1 MGSTVTGEAGS
12 SYKFNV
18 EAEGTA
24 VSVLVDGNEIGTSNG
39 SYEVAFDA
47 DKKITVKFAE
57 TEVKEEKYTI
67 TFQITG
73 NGKVTDTEG
82 TEISSLT
89 GKVNE
94 ELSFK
99 VEAENA
105 DSKVTVKMDDKEL
118 TAADGV
124 YTLQG
129 KSDATVN
136 VNIEDPE
143 KEEIA
148 YTLYVEHFLDTNKGS
163 YHKAD
168 APVELTEADFKD
180 GKIDVSKYEFKR
192 TGMALVSAETL
203 TKEDFD
209 KDGKGYA
216 EIHYKVADGWKIV
229 DNRPSY
235 RTIYL
240 GNLDEDNPD
249 IVPEGDYFTLK
260 VKFSFE
266 DGSSVAN
273 DFTAK
278 YLVDEDS
285 SKNTYTISVPKQ
297 EGYYPTISD
306 EDVTLSEDGTSL
318 SGSYSEKGSKE
329 ITVEYKVKQLQYMV
343 EHAFEAADG
352 SGYTVDN
359 SRTKTFSGDYGEL
372 TEAKA
377 VVVDG
382 FTPEEIADEVLTRDG
397 IVITIKYDR
406 NTYWL
411 TYDANGGTYVPR
423 ESGKYEQV
431 MGVKGNDATTRVG
444 YTFAGWYLDKELT
457 KAAGSTIELT
467 EDTVLYA
474 KWEAKKV
481 GYSIVY
487 LAEDINGADGNH
499 DRYIK
504 TVYVDD
510 SERGNTALAGEKI
523 VVPDSYLMDSSLGVE
538 HYHKA
543 SYDTNVIAKADGTSE
558 VRVYYDLNVYEFIF
572 NVATESVN
580 GKIVFGNDA
589 YTGKQYSFKAKYGQN
604 VSDKWPSAENV
615 SGLKYGSKCYFE
627 TWGDN
632 IATKRL
638 VIGDAEVPDTHV
650 HGESRTFNATW
661 TWSSTKVVGHYFFE
675 KVDGSGY
682 EEDPSYES
690 AVYASKL
697 GQKKIEGYII
707 KDEYKKSE
715 YIGGVRHYYFKY
727 DRESYKLYFYNDST
741 SPEKTKTIK
750 YGYPLTEHDY
760 TPKAPA
766 GKTDYTFGG
775 WYDNSACEGA
785 RIDLANMTMPKA
797 NLALY
802 AKWIAP
808 EYDVNFISEGNTL
821 HTDKV
826 EKGST
831 VNPYTDPVRDGYS
844 FIGWYDSASPDANLF
859 DFAKPI
865 AKTTNIYAHWKANTE
880 TTYIVRYL
888 DKESGKPVYPET
900 TPIRGKVGSNV
911 VAKAINADGYFVDAK
926 SKSIVLSAEAEKNI
940 ITFYYYKIGSVEFQY
955 VIKYVDDNNNVIY
968 SSDNLTTKDNILT
981 VAADAKKALGY
992 IITPTRITKNM
1003 AVGEVTEFVFNCTA
1017 KSYNITYVNV
1027 EGTTWN
1033 GAGANPNPATYK
1045 TTDADI
1051 TLVNPSK
1058 PYFEFAGWTCRVED
1072 TDGEPHDPMHTVIST
1087 GSYGD
1092 LVFTATWEEVFPTET
1107 ITITAASD
1115 EKMYDGMP
1123 LTNNGYTYTQGI
1135 LHPGDELTAV
1145 VVGSQTDA
1153 DKTGVNEVKSYKVT
1167 RTTSDGTIDVT
1178 SKYNITTAPGEL
1190 KVKKRSVIFTSGD
1203 GYKVYDGTALTNS
1216 NVVISGDGFADGEGV
1231 SFNVT
1236 GSQLVA
1242 GKSENTFAYTL
1253 NEGTKA
1259 VNYDIRIQLGTLE
1272 VAPVS
1277 GEFKVIAGT
1286 SSRMYDGTP
1295 FSYNKYELEG
1305 TLESGDKLV
1314 VTIEGQLT
1322 DVGDTEN
1329 KITDVKVMNGIV
1341 DVTASYPK
1349 ISTINGKLT
1358 VTPRTVILSSG
1369 SAEKEYDGTPLT
1381 NKNVTIGGD
1390 GFAGNEG
1397 MTFNVTGSQTDVGES
1412 PNDFTY
1418 AWNEGTK
1425 EKNYKVETNLG
1436 KLTVTKNTTPIH
1448 IIAGSDSKKYD
1459 GTELTCN
1466 TYSSSSLPVSG
1477 DKLVVMIEG
1486 RITNAGTVINEI
1498 RSVKV
1503 MRGLREVTQNYSSIT
1518 KENGKLEVV
1527 ARDIVMT
1534 SATDTKVYDGTP
1546 LTNDTITV
1554 TGDGFIEGEG
1564 ATYQVTGSQTVAG
1577 SSKNTFT
1584 YSLNDG
1590 TLKDNYNIS
1599 TIEGDLT
1606 VTPSKDSIVITAAND
1621 SKIYDGTPLAN
1632 NGYTYTGKLA
1642 GDDELVV
1649 TVEGSRT
1656 DAGTADNVITGYKV
1670 MRGSQDVTK
1679 SYAGI
1684 ITVNGTLTIEQRKV
1698 TLISADD
1705 SKEYDGTPLTNDT
1718 VTVSGDG
1725 FVDGEG
1731 AAYNVTGSQTL
1742 VGSSPN
1748 TFSYALNAK
1757 TKPENYSIT
1766 KKEGTL
1772 TVNKNL
1778 TEIIIKASDAEKK
1791 YDGTPLSKNTYSKTG
1806 ELAAGDTIEVMV
1818 SGSITDVGKTG
1829 NVVTEVKIMR
1839 GSENV
1844 TDYYGNISTTEGILT
1859 VTKRKVTF
1867 TSASDS
1873 KEYDGTPL
1881 INKNVTISGDGFA
1894 NGEGVTFNVTG
1905 SQTEAGNSWNTFEV
1919 KWNKGTSEGNYEIS
1933 KVEGL
1938 LEVTQNKTQIIV
1950 TAGSDTRKYDG
1961 TELVYNKY
1969 SCSQAPVD
1977 GDELVVMV
1985 AGSITDVGKVE
1996 NRVTSVKVMRGS
2008 KDVTDSYSGIH
2019 TEDGWL
2025 TVTKRDVILT
2035 SASDSKEY
2043 DGTPLTNGL
2052 VTVSGDGFAKGEGA
2066 AYDVTGS
2073 QTFAGSSDNTFT
2085 YELNQGTKAD
2095 NYNVIEKLGWLT
2107 VTATDRAIVV
2117 IADDAEKKYDGTP
2130 LTRDN
2135 FTYTGNLADGDKLV
2149 VTVEGT
2155 ITNAGTQGN
2164 IITDVK
2170 VMHGSKEVTDSY
2182 SSISRKEGT
2191 LKVTKRNVTLTSAD
2205 ASKEYDGKPLTNDT
2219 VTVGGDGFVKGEGA
2233 AFHVTGSQLKAGSS
2247 DNTFTYS
2254 LNQGT
2259 LEGNYEIEK
2268 EEGLLTVTQ
2277 KSNVIKVTAASDSKM
2292 YDGTELT
2299 RDTFSSTGE
2308 LAEGDSLS
2316 VTVAGSITD
2325 AGSVNNEISE
2335 VKIMHGTEEVTDSY
2349 RKIEKENGTLTVAR
2363 RDVVLTSADDSKE
2376 YDGTP
2381 LTNATV
2387 TVSGSGFAAGEGAVY
2402 DVTGSQTEAG
2412 SSANAFTYQ
2421 LNDGTKKDNYNIT
2434 KAEGT
2439 LNVTK
2444 RLATITVTAGNDSKK
2459 YDGTELRSNTYSS
2472 TGKLADG
2479 ETLLVMVEGS
2489 ITNVGSTDNNVASV
2503 KVMRGEK
2510 EVTSNYENI
2519 VKVSGTLTVT
2529 KRNVIL
2535 TSATDSKAYDGT
2547 PLTNSNITVGGD
2559 GFAEGEGAAYD
2570 VTGSQTV
2577 AGTSDNTFTY
2587 TLNKGTLEGNYDIT
2601 KAVGK
2606 LTVTASENVII
2617 VTAASADKTYD
2628 GTPLTDAG
2636 YSYTGELAGDD
2647 KVVATVE
2654 GSITDAGTQENKV
2667 TEVRIMRGTE
2677 EVTDSYSHIDKVSG
2691 TLTVTKRNVIL
2702 KSADDSKA
2710 YDGTPLTNSNVTA
2723 GGDGFAA
2730 GEGASYDVTGS
2741 QTKAGS
2747 SPNTFSYV
2755 LNEGTKGNNYNIIK
2769 NDGTLTVT
2777 PNLTE
2782 IRIKAS
2788 DADKKYD
2795 GTPLSRN
2802 AYSRIGELVEG
2813 DTLEVM
2819 VAGSITDAGSTDNIV
2834 TGVKVMRGSEDV
2846 TSSYGNIVFE
2856 KGTLTVTQREV
2867 ILTSASDSKAYDGT
2881 ALTNS
2886 MVTVSG
2892 DGFAEGEGA
2901 SYNVTGSQTEAGK
2914 SDNTFTYKLNKG
2926 TKEDNYVIVPKEGVL
2941 EVTRNMTEISVTAGS
2956 AKEKYNG
2963 APLLSNTYFSTGTLA
2978 DGDSLVVMVEGQ
2990 ITDVGTVAN
2999 TVTSV
3004 KVMRGSK
3011 DVTDSYGNIITA
3023 NGELEVTKREVIL
3036 TSASDSKEYDGTPL
3050 TNDLVTVSGDDFV
3063 KGEGAAYDVT
3073 GSQTFAGTSE
3083 NIFTYALKDNT
3094 KADNYEV
3101 TTVFGNLEVTN
3112 KEAEKRIITIT
3123 AASDTK
3129 PYDGTA
3135 LTKASADVE
3144 DQLLADTDTLLFTVE
3159 GSQTIVGSSANKV
3172 QNVSIMN
3179 GTEDVTDYY
3188 TVITA
3193 DGTLKVTGSITYNE
3207 NGGSGN
3213 VPEDSNQYDYDADIT
3228 LMGAGELYR
3237 DNAVFLGWSEAPTAL
3252 VESQEAEAAAN
3263 ILGSTIRMGE
3273 TNITVYAVW
3282 AIDENGPDGGPDD
3295 TPDYKEYPI
3304 TYYGNGGS
3312 GSVTDT
3318 NIYPV
3323 DYDVT
3328 LLANGF
3334 SKDGNHFTGWGID
3347 AQGSA
3352 VYQPGNTLSMVEGG
3366 LSVYAQ
3372 WAANPAPTPEDP
3384 EPNPNPNPT
3393 PDTTPST
3400 TGVLGEALPPAQP
3413 EVGVLGEAAGPEVG
3427 VLGES
3432 KGPGTGD
3439 TAPIA
3444 GWSFLIMG
3452 AVLTLGI
3459 TAKRRKKDEK

>member
-1 MGSTVTGEAGS
+1 MKKAKHLQRFWAFLLAFVLVSTTIASDGMSIVAAEGETTTEQTVSDPKTAEQTSNKGGSAFTAETEQQGETPQVEEGSKTGGNTSGGSSESSTEESVVESESSTETGTSGESVSTEDIVTTEEGTEETSTEVTTEVTTETETETFTETEGAKAETFTFTFDISGKGSVTDEEGNNVGSTVTGETGS
-12 SYKFNV
+12 VYKFNV
-18 EAEGTA
+18 EAEGTD
-24 VSVLVDGNEIGTSNG
+24 VSILVDGNEIGTSNG

-47 DKKITVKFAE
+47 DKKITVTFAE
-57 TEVKEEKYTI
+57 TESEVKEEKYTI

-82 TEISSLT
+82 TEINSLT

-94 ELSFK
+94 ELRFK

-105 DSKVTVKMDDKEL
+105 DSKVTIKMDDKEL

-124 YTLQG
+124 YTVQG
-129 KSDATVN
+129 KSDTAVN
-136 VNIEDPE
+136 VNIEEPE

-148 YTLYVEHFLDTNKGS
+148 YTLYVEHFLDTNRGR
-163 YHKAD
+163 YHRVD

-192 TGMALVSAETL
+192 TGMVLVSAETL

-278 YLVDEDS
+278 YLIDEDS

-306 EDVTLSEDGTSL
+306 TDVTLSADGTSL
-318 SGSYSEKGSKE
+318 NGSYSEKGSRE
-329 ITVEYKVKQLQYMV
+329 ITVVYKVKQLQYTV
-343 EHAFEAADG
+343 KHAFEKADG
-352 SGYTVDN
+352 TEYTVDD
-359 SRTKTFSGDYGEL
+359 SLTETFSGDYGEL

-377 VVVDG
+377 VAVDG
-382 FTPEEIADEVLTRDG
+382 FTPEEIANEVLTQDG

-411 TYDANGGTYVPR
+411 TYDANGGTYVAR

-431 MGVKGNDATTRVG
+431 MTVKGNDATTRVG
-444 YTFAGWYLDKELT
+444 YTFDGWYLDKEFT
-457 KAAGSTIELT
+457 KEVGRTIELK

-474 KWEAKKV
+474 KWEAKSV

-487 LAEDINGADGNH
+487 MAEDVNGPEGNH
-499 DRYIK
+499 DKYVK
-504 TVYVDD
+504 TVPISAY
-510 SERGNTALAGEKI
+510 SGNAKAGEEI
-523 VVPDSYLMDSSLGVE
+523 VIPNYYLENNSLGE
-538 HYHKA
+538 KHYHYSGYEK
-543 SYDTNVIAKADGTSE
+543 VIAAADGSSE
-558 VRVYYDLNVYEFIF
+558 VKVYYDLNVYTFVF
-572 NVATESVN
+572 NVNTYYGDSKVKGNIRIGGTDYNSSNVTIGGKTYN
-580 GKIVFGNDA
+580 GSYGF
-589 YTGKQYSFKAKYGQN
+589 QAKYGQD
-604 VSDKWPSAENV
+604 VSTLWPASQETT
-615 SGLKYGSKCYFE
+615 GTYTYGKRDYECYFVN
-627 TWGDN
+627 WGDS

-638 VIGDAEVPDTHV
+638 LIGDAEVPKKASEQVD
-650 HGESRTFNATW
+650 GGYRIFNAS
-661 TWSSTKVVGHYFFE
+661 WSGSDYTVVGHYLFE
-675 KVDGSGY
+675 KIDSENYSGRDKY
-682 EEDPSYES
+682 EEDKSYISEVHS
-690 AVYASKL
+690 GSL
-697 GQKKIEGYII
+697 SQKEIEGYD
-707 KDEYKKSE
+707 KNSYYKYNSK
-715 YIGGVRHYYFKY
+715 GHYYFYY
-727 DRESYKLYFYNDST
+727 DRRYYNLEFYNESSRPIRSET
-741 SPEKTKTIK
+741 VK
-750 YGYPLTEHDY
+750 YGYSLAEYNNYVPSK
-760 TPKAPA
+760 PS
-766 GKTDYTFGG
+766 GKEDYTFGG
-775 WYDNSACEGA
+775 WYSNSEFQGKPAE
-785 RIDLANMTMPKA
+785 LLNMTMPKA

-808 EYDVNFISEGNTL
+808 EYDVNFISEGKTL

-826 EKGST
+826 EKGNT
-831 VNPYTDPVRDGYS
+831 VNPYTDPVRNGYS
-844 FIGWYDSASPDANLF
+844 FIGWYESTSPDAKLF

-865 AKTTNIYAHWKANTE
+865 TKNTNIYAHWKANTE

-888 DKESGKPVYPET
+888 DKNTGNPVYPET
-900 TPIRGKVGSNV
+900 APISGKVGSNV
-911 VAKAINADGYFVDAK
+911 VAKAINVDGYFVDAK
-926 SKSIVLSAEAEKNI
+926 SKSIVLSAEAENNVI
-940 ITFYYYKIGSVEFQY
+940 IFNYYKIGSVEFQY
-955 VIKYVDDNNNVIY
+955 VTKYVDDNNNVIY
-968 SSDNLTTKDNILT
+968 SSGNLTTKDNILT
-981 VAADAKKALGY
+981 VAADAKKAPGY

-1003 AVGEVTEFVFNCTA
+1003 TVGEVTEFVFNCTA

-1033 GAGANPNPATYK
+1033 GAGTNPNPSTYK

-1058 PYFEFAGWTCRVED
+1058 PYFEFTGWTCSVED

-1115 EKMYDGMP
+1115 EKMYDGTP

-1135 LHPGDELTAV
+1135 LHPGDKLTAV

-1153 DKTGVNEVKSYKVT
+1153 DKTGVNEVESYKVT

-1190 KVKKRSVIFTSGD
+1190 KVNKRSVIFTSGD

-1242 GKSENTFAYTL
+1242 GESENTFAYTL

-1259 VNYDIRIQLGTLE
+1259 VNYDIHIQLGKL
-1272 VAPVS
+1272 VVDPVS
-1277 GEFKVIAGT
+1277 GEFKVVAGT

-1295 FSYNKYELEG
+1295 FSYNVYNLVEG
-1305 TLESGDKLV
+1305 TLVSGDKLV

-1329 KITDVKVMNGIV
+1329 KITSVKVMNGTV

-1358 VTPRTVILSSG
+1358 VTPRTVILTSG

-1390 GFAGNEG
+1390 GFVGNEG
-1397 MTFNVTGSQTDVGES
+1397 MTFNVTGSQTDAGTS
-1412 PNDFTY
+1412 KNYFTY
-1418 AWNEGTK
+1418 IWNEGTK
-1425 EKNYKVETNLG
+1425 KKNYEVTSKPGDLQ
-1436 KLTVTKNTTPIH
+1436 VTKNTTPIH
-1448 IIAGSDSKKYD
+1448 IKAGSDSKKYD

-1486 RITNAGTVINEI
+1486 RITNAGTVVNEI
-1498 RSVKV
+1498 KSVKV
-1503 MRGLREVTQNYSSIT
+1503 MRGSQEVTENYSKIT
-1518 KENGKLEVV
+1518 KENGELEGV
-1527 ARDIVMT
+1527 ARDIVMI

-1590 TLKDNYNIS
+1590 TLKINYNIS
-1599 TIEGDLT
+1599 TVEGDLT
-1606 VTPSKDSIVITAAND
+1606 VTPSEESIVITAASD
-1621 SKIYDGTPLAN
+1621 SKVYDGKPLTN
-1632 NGYTYTGKLA
+1632 SGYTYTGKLV
-1642 GDDELVV
+1642 GDDKLEV

-1656 DAGTADNVITGYKV
+1656 DAGSEYNVITGYKV
-1670 MRGSQDVTK
+1670 MRGSEDVTK
-1679 SYAGI
+1679 SYKGI

-1698 TLISADD
+1698 TLTSADD

-1718 VTVSGDG
+1718 VTVSGEG
-1725 FVDGEG
+1725 FADGEG

-1742 VGSSPN
+1742 LGSSPN

-1772 TVNKNL
+1772 TVTENL

-1818 SGSITDVGKTG
+1818 SGSITDVGKTE

-1844 TDYYGNISTTEGILT
+1844 TDYYGNISRIDGILT
-1859 VTKRKVTF
+1859 VTERKVTF

-1873 KEYDGTPL
+1873 KEYDGIPL

-1894 NGEGVTFNVTG
+1894 DGEGVTFNVTG

-1919 KWNKGTSEGNYEIS
+1919 EWNKGTREGNYDID

-1985 AGSITDVGKVE
+1985 AGSITDVGSVE
-1996 NRVTSVKVMRGS
+1996 NRVTSVR
-2008 KDVTDSYSGIH
+2008 
-2019 TEDGWL
+2019 
-2025 TVTKRDVILT
+2025 
-2035 SASDSKEY
+2035 
-2043 DGTPLTNGL
+2043 
-2052 VTVSGDGFAKGEGA
+2052 
-2066 AYDVTGS
+2066 
-2073 QTFAGSSDNTFT
+2073 
-2085 YELNQGTKAD
+2085 
-2095 NYNVIEKLGWLT
+2095 
-2107 VTATDRAIVV
+2107 
-2117 IADDAEKKYDGTP
+2117 
-2130 LTRDN
+2130 
-2135 FTYTGNLADGDKLV
+2135 
-2149 VTVEGT
+2149 
-2155 ITNAGTQGN
+2155 
-2164 IITDVK
+2164 
-2170 VMHGSKEVTDSY
+2170 
-2182 SSISRKEGT
+2182 
-2191 LKVTKRNVTLTSAD
+2191 
-2205 ASKEYDGKPLTNDT
+2205 
-2219 VTVGGDGFVKGEGA
+2219 
-2233 AFHVTGSQLKAGSS
+2233 
-2247 DNTFTYS
+2247 
-2254 LNQGT
+2254 
-2259 LEGNYEIEK
+2259 
-2268 EEGLLTVTQ
+2268 
-2277 KSNVIKVTAASDSKM
+2277 
-2292 YDGTELT
+2292 
-2299 RDTFSSTGE
+2299 
-2308 LAEGDSLS
+2308 
-2316 VTVAGSITD
+2316 
-2325 AGSVNNEISE
+2325 
-2335 VKIMHGTEEVTDSY
+2335 
-2349 RKIEKENGTLTVAR
+2349 
-2363 RDVVLTSADDSKE
+2363 
-2376 YDGTP
+2376 
-2381 LTNATV
+2381 
-2387 TVSGSGFAAGEGAVY
+2387 
-2402 DVTGSQTEAG
+2402 
-2412 SSANAFTYQ
+2412 
-2421 LNDGTKKDNYNIT
+2421 
-2434 KAEGT
+2434 
-2439 LNVTK
+2439 
-2444 RLATITVTAGNDSKK
+2444 
-2459 YDGTELRSNTYSS
+2459 
-2472 TGKLADG
+2472 
-2479 ETLLVMVEGS
+2479 
-2489 ITNVGSTDNNVASV
+2489 
-2503 KVMRGEK
+2503 
-2510 EVTSNYENI
+2510 
-2519 VKVSGTLTVT
+2519 
-2529 KRNVIL
+2529 
-2535 TSATDSKAYDGT
+2535 
-2547 PLTNSNITVGGD
+2547 
-2559 GFAEGEGAAYD
+2559 
-2570 VTGSQTV
+2570 
-2577 AGTSDNTFTY
+2577 
-2587 TLNKGTLEGNYDIT
+2587 
-2601 KAVGK
+2601 
-2606 LTVTASENVII
+2606 
-2617 VTAASADKTYD
+2617 
-2628 GTPLTDAG
+2628 
-2636 YSYTGELAGDD
+2636 
-2647 KVVATVE
+2647 
-2654 GSITDAGTQENKV
+2654 
-2667 TEVRIMRGTE
+2667 
-2677 EVTDSYSHIDKVSG
+2677 
-2691 TLTVTKRNVIL
+2691 
-2702 KSADDSKA
+2702 
-2710 YDGTPLTNSNVTA
+2710 
-2723 GGDGFAA
+2723 
-2730 GEGASYDVTGS
+2730 
-2741 QTKAGS
+2741 
-2747 SPNTFSYV
+2747 
-2755 LNEGTKGNNYNIIK
+2755 
-2769 NDGTLTVT
+2769 
-2777 PNLTE
+2777 
-2782 IRIKAS
+2782 
-2788 DADKKYD
+2788 
-2795 GTPLSRN
+2795 
-2802 AYSRIGELVEG
+2802 
-2813 DTLEVM
+2813 
-2819 VAGSITDAGSTDNIV
+2819 
-2834 TGVKVMRGSEDV
+2834 
-2846 TSSYGNIVFE
+2846 
-2856 KGTLTVTQREV
+2856 
-2867 ILTSASDSKAYDGT
+2867 
-2881 ALTNS
+2881 
-2886 MVTVSG
+2886 
-2892 DGFAEGEGA
+2892 
-2901 SYNVTGSQTEAGK
+2901 
-2914 SDNTFTYKLNKG
+2914 
-2926 TKEDNYVIVPKEGVL
+2926 
-2941 EVTRNMTEISVTAGS
+2941 
-2956 AKEKYNG
+2956 
-2963 APLLSNTYFSTGTLA
+2963 
-2978 DGDSLVVMVEGQ
+2978 
-2990 ITDVGTVAN
+2990 
-2999 TVTSV
+2999 
-3004 KVMRGSK
+3004 VMRGSK
-3011 DVTDSYGNIITA
+3011 DVTDSYGSIHTED
-3023 NGELEVTKREVIL
+3023 GLLTVTQRDVIL

-3083 NIFTYALKDNT
+3083 NTFTYALKDNT

-3372 WAANPAPTPEDP
+3372 WAANSAPTPENPD
-3384 EPNPNPNPT
+3384 PNPNPNPT

-3459 TAKRRKKDEK
+3459 TAKRRKKGEK

>member
-1 MGSTVTGEAGS
+1 MKKAKHLQRFWAFLLAFVLVSTTIASDGMSIVAAEGETTTEQTVSDPKTAEQTSNKGGSAFTAETEQQGETPQVEEGSKTGGNTSGGSSESSTEESVVESESSTETGTSGESVSTEDIVTTEEGTEETSTEVTTEVTTETETETFTETEGAKAETFTFTFDISGKGSVTDEEGNNVGSTVTGETGS
-12 SYKFNV
+12 VYKFNV
-18 EAEGTA
+18 EAEGTD
-24 VSVLVDGNEIGTSNG
+24 VSILVDGNEIGTSNG

-47 DKKITVKFAE
+47 DKKITVTFAE
-57 TEVKEEKYTI
+57 TESEVKEEKYTI

-82 TEISSLT
+82 TEINSLT
-89 GKVNE
+89 GKINE
-94 ELSFK
+94 ELRFK

-124 YTLQG
+124 YTVQG
-129 KSDATVN
+129 KSDTAVN
-136 VNIEDPE
+136 VNIEEPE

-148 YTLYVEHFLDTNKGS
+148 YTLYVEHFLDTNRGR
-163 YHKAD
+163 YHRVD

-192 TGMALVSAETL
+192 TGMVLVSAETL

-278 YLVDEDS
+278 YLIDEDS

-306 EDVTLSEDGTSL
+306 TDVTLSADGTSL
-318 SGSYSEKGSKE
+318 NGSYSEKGSRE
-329 ITVEYKVKQLQYMV
+329 ITVVYKVKQLQYTV
-343 EHAFEAADG
+343 KHAFEKADG
-352 SGYTVDN
+352 TEYTVDD
-359 SRTKTFSGDYGEL
+359 SLTETFSGDYGEL

-377 VVVDG
+377 VAVDG
-382 FTPEEIADEVLTRDG
+382 FTPEEIANEVLTQDG

-411 TYDANGGTYVPR
+411 TYDANGGTYVAR

-431 MGVKGNDATTRVG
+431 MTVKGNDATTRVG
-444 YTFAGWYLDKELT
+444 YTFDGWYLDKEFT
-457 KAAGSTIELT
+457 KEVGRTIELK

-487 LAEDINGADGNH
+487 LAEDVNGAEGNH

-504 TVYVDD
+504 TVYI
-510 SERGNTALAGEKI
+510 EATNRRNTTKAGDKI
-523 VVPDSYLMDSSLGVE
+523 VIPDWYLQNSSLGEE
-538 HYHKA
+538 HYHQA
-543 SYDTNVIAKADGTSE
+543 GYNTNVIAKADGTSE
-558 VRVYYDLNVYEFIF
+558 VRVYYDLNVYNFIF
-572 NVATESVN
+572 NVATKYSPSWNSSYTVA
-580 GKIVFGNDA
+580 GKITFGKDT
-589 YTGKQYSFKAKYGQN
+589 YTGSQYRFQAKYGQN
-604 VSDKWPSAENV
+604 VSSVWPAAQSVTGTYSNN
-615 SGLKYGSKCYFE
+615 KKCYFA
-627 TWGDN
+627 TWGDS

-638 VIGDAEVPDTHV
+638 IIGDAEVPDEHV
-650 HGESRTFNATW
+650 DGASRTFKATW
-661 TWSSTKVVGHYFFE
+661 TGQDTMVVGHYFFE

-682 EEDPSYES
+682 VEDPVYKST
-690 AVYASKL
+690 VYADGLS
-697 GQKKIEGYII
+697 QKEIEGYI
-707 KDEYKKSE
+707 KADEYKDPE
-715 YIGGVRHYYFKY
+715 YKNGAWNYYFKY
-727 DRESYKLYFYNDST
+727 KRQSYKLYFYNDST
-741 SPEKTKTIK
+741 SPVRQETLK
-750 YGYPLTEHDY
+750 YGYPLTNYNY
-760 TPKAPA
+760 TPNAPT
-766 GKTDYTFGG
+766 GKNDYTFGG

-785 RIDLANMTMPKA
+785 RIDLTNMTMPKA

-808 EYDVNFISEGNTL
+808 EYDVNFISEGKTL

-826 EKGST
+826 EKGNT
-831 VNPYTDPVRDGYS
+831 VNPYTDPVRNGYS
-844 FIGWYDSASPDANLF
+844 FIGWYESTSPDAKLF

-865 AKTTNIYAHWKANTE
+865 TKNTNIYAHWKANTE

-888 DKESGKPVYPET
+888 DKNTGNPVYPET
-900 TPIRGKVGSNV
+900 APISGKVGSNV
-911 VAKAINADGYFVDAK
+911 VAKAINVDGYFVDAK
-926 SKSIVLSAEAEKNI
+926 SKSIVLSAEAENNVI
-940 ITFYYYKIGSVEFQY
+940 VFNYYKIGSVEFQY
-955 VIKYVDDNNNVIY
+955 VTKYVDDNNNVIN
-968 SSDNLTTKDNILT
+968 SSGNLTTKDNILT
-981 VAADAKKALGY
+981 VAADAKKAPGY

-1033 GAGANPNPATYK
+1033 GAGTNPNPSTYK

-1058 PYFEFAGWTCRVED
+1058 PYFEFTGWTCSVED

-1115 EKMYDGMP
+1115 EKMYDGTP

-1135 LHPGDELTAV
+1135 LHPGDKLTAV

-1153 DKTGVNEVKSYKVT
+1153 DKTGVNEVESYKVT

-1190 KVKKRSVIFTSGD
+1190 KVNKRSVIFTSGD

-1242 GKSENTFAYTL
+1242 GESENTFAYTL

-1259 VNYDIRIQLGTLE
+1259 VNYDIHIQLGKL
-1272 VAPVS
+1272 VVDPVS
-1277 GEFKVIAGT
+1277 GEFKVVAGT

-1295 FSYNKYELEG
+1295 FSYNVYNLVEG
-1305 TLESGDKLV
+1305 TLVSGDKLV

-1329 KITDVKVMNGIV
+1329 KITSVKVMNGTV

-1358 VTPRTVILSSG
+1358 VTPRTVILTSG
-1369 SAEKEYDGTPLT
+1369 SAE
-1381 NKNVTIGGD
+1381 
-1390 GFAGNEG
+1390 
-1397 MTFNVTGSQTDVGES
+1397 
-1412 PNDFTY
+1412 
-1418 AWNEGTK
+1418 
-1425 EKNYKVETNLG
+1425 
-1436 KLTVTKNTTPIH
+1436 
-1448 IIAGSDSKKYD
+1448 
-1459 GTELTCN
+1459 
-1466 TYSSSSLPVSG
+1466 
-1477 DKLVVMIEG
+1477 
-1486 RITNAGTVINEI
+1486 
-1498 RSVKV
+1498 
-1503 MRGLREVTQNYSSIT
+1503 
-1518 KENGKLEVV
+1518 
-1527 ARDIVMT
+1527 
-1534 SATDTKVYDGTP
+1534 
-1546 LTNDTITV
+1546 
-1554 TGDGFIEGEG
+1554 
-1564 ATYQVTGSQTVAG
+1564 
-1577 SSKNTFT
+1577 
-1584 YSLNDG
+1584 
-1590 TLKDNYNIS
+1590 
-1599 TIEGDLT
+1599 
-1606 VTPSKDSIVITAAND
+1606 
-1621 SKIYDGTPLAN
+1621 
-1632 NGYTYTGKLA
+1632 
-1642 GDDELVV
+1642 
-1649 TVEGSRT
+1649 
-1656 DAGTADNVITGYKV
+1656 
-1670 MRGSQDVTK
+1670 
-1679 SYAGI
+1679 
-1684 ITVNGTLTIEQRKV
+1684 
-1698 TLISADD
+1698 
-1705 SKEYDGTPLTNDT
+1705 
-1718 VTVSGDG
+1718 
-1725 FVDGEG
+1725 
-1731 AAYNVTGSQTL
+1731 
-1742 VGSSPN
+1742 
-1748 TFSYALNAK
+1748 
-1757 TKPENYSIT
+1757 
-1766 KKEGTL
+1766 
-1772 TVNKNL
+1772 
-1778 TEIIIKASDAEKK
+1778 
-1791 YDGTPLSKNTYSKTG
+1791 
-1806 ELAAGDTIEVMV
+1806 
-1818 SGSITDVGKTG
+1818 
-1829 NVVTEVKIMR
+1829 
-1839 GSENV
+1839 
-1844 TDYYGNISTTEGILT
+1844 
-1859 VTKRKVTF
+1859 
-1867 TSASDS
+1867 
-1873 KEYDGTPL
+1873 
-1881 INKNVTISGDGFA
+1881 
-1894 NGEGVTFNVTG
+1894 
-1905 SQTEAGNSWNTFEV
+1905 
-1919 KWNKGTSEGNYEIS
+1919 
-1933 KVEGL
+1933 
-1938 LEVTQNKTQIIV
+1938 
-1950 TAGSDTRKYDG
+1950 
-1961 TELVYNKY
+1961 
-1969 SCSQAPVD
+1969 
-1977 GDELVVMV
+1977 
-1985 AGSITDVGKVE
+1985 
-1996 NRVTSVKVMRGS
+1996 
-2008 KDVTDSYSGIH
+2008 
-2019 TEDGWL
+2019 
-2025 TVTKRDVILT
+2025 
-2035 SASDSKEY
+2035 
-2043 DGTPLTNGL
+2043 
-2052 VTVSGDGFAKGEGA
+2052 
-2066 AYDVTGS
+2066 
-2073 QTFAGSSDNTFT
+2073 
-2085 YELNQGTKAD
+2085 
-2095 NYNVIEKLGWLT
+2095 
-2107 VTATDRAIVV
+2107 
-2117 IADDAEKKYDGTP
+2117 
-2130 LTRDN
+2130 
-2135 FTYTGNLADGDKLV
+2135 
-2149 VTVEGT
+2149 
-2155 ITNAGTQGN
+2155 
-2164 IITDVK
+2164 
-2170 VMHGSKEVTDSY
+2170 
-2182 SSISRKEGT
+2182 
-2191 LKVTKRNVTLTSAD
+2191 
-2205 ASKEYDGKPLTNDT
+2205 
-2219 VTVGGDGFVKGEGA
+2219 
-2233 AFHVTGSQLKAGSS
+2233 
-2247 DNTFTYS
+2247 
-2254 LNQGT
+2254 
-2259 LEGNYEIEK
+2259 
-2268 EEGLLTVTQ
+2268 
-2277 KSNVIKVTAASDSKM
+2277 
-2292 YDGTELT
+2292 
-2299 RDTFSSTGE
+2299 
-2308 LAEGDSLS
+2308 
-2316 VTVAGSITD
+2316 
-2325 AGSVNNEISE
+2325 
-2335 VKIMHGTEEVTDSY
+2335 
-2349 RKIEKENGTLTVAR
+2349 
-2363 RDVVLTSADDSKE
+2363 KE

-2489 ITNVGSTDNNVASV
+2489 ITNVGSTENKVASV

-2636 YSYTGELAGDD
+2636 YAYTGELAGDD

-2667 TEVRIMRGTE
+2667 TQVRIMRGTE

-2702 KSADDSKA
+2702 RSADDSKA

-2741 QTKAGS
+2741 QTEAGS

-2755 LNEGTKGNNYNIIK
+2755 LNEGTKENNYNIIK

-2788 DADKKYD
+2788 DADKMYD

-2856 KGTLTVTQREV
+2856 KGTLTVTKREV

-2926 TKEDNYVIVPKEGVL
+2926 TKEGNYVIVPKEGVL

-2990 ITDVGTVAN
+2990 ITDVGTVKN

-3023 NGELEVTKREVIL
+3023 NGKLEVTKREVIL

-3083 NIFTYALKDNT
+3083 NTFTYALKDNT

-3112 KEAEKRIITIT
+3112 NEAEKRIITIT

-3372 WAANPAPTPEDP
+3372 WAANSAPTPENPD
-3384 EPNPNPNPT
+3384 PNPNPNPT

>member
-1 MGSTVTGEAGS
+1 MKKAKHLQRFWAFLLAFVLVSTTIASDGMRIVAAEGETATEQTVSEPETTEQTSNEGGAASAGKNEQQGEAPQVEEGSQTGGNTSDGSSESTTEGSVVKSGTETGTTEESVGTEDAGTTEEGTEGTSTEATTEVAAETETETLTETEEKAETFTFTFDISGKGSVTDEEGNNVGSTVTGEAGS

-57 TEVKEEKYTI
+57 TETEVKEEKYTI

-82 TEISSLT
+82 TEISRLT

-94 ELSFK
+94 KLRFR

-105 DSKVTVKMDDKEL
+105 DNKVTVKMDDKEL

-124 YTLQG
+124 YTVQG
-129 KSDATVN
+129 KSDTTVN
-136 VNIEDPE
+136 VNIEDPK

-163 YHKAD
+163 YHRAD

-260 VKFSFE
+260 VKFSFK

-306 EDVTLSEDGTSL
+306 KDVTLSEDGTSL
-318 SGSYSEKGSKE
+318 SGSYDEKGSKE
-329 ITVEYKVKQLQYMV
+329 ITVVYEVKQLQYTV
-343 EHAFEAADG
+343 KHAFENADG
-352 SGYTVDN
+352 TGYTVDD
-359 SRTKTFSGDYGEL
+359 SLTETFSGDYGEL

-431 MGVKGNDATTRVG
+431 MTVKGNDATTRVG
-444 YTFAGWYLDKELT
+444 YTFDGWYLDKELT
-457 KAAGSTIELT
+457 KAAGMTIELK

-487 LAEDINGADGNH
+487 LAEDVNGAEGNH
-499 DRYIK
+499 DLYIK
-504 TVYVDD
+504 TEYVEDD
-510 SERGNTALAGEKI
+510 SWWNTSKAGEKI
-523 VVPDSYLMDSSLGVE
+523 ILSSGFTENYDLGKDYT
-538 HYHKA
+538 HYHYNN
-543 SYDTNVIAKADGTSE
+543 YDENVIAKADGSSV
-558 VRVYYDLNVYEFIF
+558 VRVYFDLNIYQFIF
-572 NVATESVN
+572 NVGEY
-580 GKIVFGNDA
+580 GKINIGGGT
-589 YTGKQYSFKAKYGQN
+589 YTKSEYSFYAKYGED
-604 VSDKWPSAENV
+604 VSSRWPAAEEVSRDDAKFKHWNPGK
-615 SGLKYGSKCYFE
+615 SGLA
-627 TWGDN
+627 N

-638 VIGDAEVPDTHV
+638 VIGDAEVPFSHTHKA
-650 HGESRTFNATW
+650 SRTFDVEW
-661 TWSSTKVVGHYFFE
+661 TTTTSSVIGHYLFE
-675 KVDGSGY
+675 KIDSEKYSGDNKY
-682 EEDPSYES
+682 LEDPKYR
-690 AVYASKL
+690 AVINNSSL
-697 GQKKIEGYII
+697 NQKEIEGYTIN
-707 KDEYKKSE
+707 KDHYKKS
-715 YIGGVRHYYFKY
+715 GNNYYFYY
-727 DRESYKLYFYNDST
+727 DRNVYTLEFYNDSQKPVNT
-741 SPEKTKTIK
+741 VKSIKFGSPLQK
-750 YGYPLTEHDY
+750 YQYIPDQ
-760 TPKAPA
+760 PN
-766 GKTDYTFGG
+766 GKEGYTFAG
-775 WYDNSACEGA
+775 WYTNSEGEGKA
-785 RIDLANMTMPKA
+785 FDFSTETMPKA

-808 EYDVNFISEGNTL
+808 EYDVNFISEGETL
-821 HTDKV
+821 HTVKV
-826 EKGST
+826 EKGNT

-844 FIGWYDSASPDANLF
+844 FIGWYDSASSDAKLF

-865 AKTTNIYAHWKANTE
+865 TNNTNVYAHWKANTE

-888 DKESGKPVYPET
+888 DKETGNPVQPET
-900 TPIRGKVGSNV
+900 AQISGKVGSNV
-911 VAKAINADGYFVDAK
+911 VAKAINSDGYFVDAK
-926 SKSIVLSAEAEKNI
+926 SKSIVLSAEADKNI

-955 VIKYVDDNNNVIY
+955 VIKYVDNNNNVIY
-968 SSDNLTTKDNILT
+968 SSDSSITKDNILT
-981 VAADAKKALGY
+981 VAADAKKAPGY

-1033 GAGANPNPATYK
+1033 GAGTNPNPSTYK
-1045 TTDADI
+1045 TTDANI
-1051 TLVNPSK
+1051 ALVNPSK
-1058 PYFEFAGWTCRVED
+1058 PYFEFTGWTCSVED

-1087 GSYGD
+1087 GSCGD
-1092 LVFTATWEEVFPTET
+1092 LVFTATWKEVFPAET

-1115 EKMYDGMP
+1115 EKMYDGTP

-1135 LHPGDELTAV
+1135 LHPGDKLTAV

-1153 DKTGVNEVKSYKVT
+1153 DKTGENKVESYKVT

-1178 SKYNITTAPGEL
+1178 SKYNITTAPGTL
-1190 KVKKRSVIFTSGD
+1190 TVKKRNLIFTSGD
-1203 GYKVYDGTALTNS
+1203 GHKVYDGTALTNDS
-1216 NVVISGDGFADGEGV
+1216 VVVSGDGFADGEGV

-1236 GSQLVA
+1236 GSQL
-1242 GKSENTFAYTL
+1242 K
-1253 NEGTKA
+1253 
-1259 VNYDIRIQLGTLE
+1259 
-1272 VAPVS
+1272 
-1277 GEFKVIAGT
+1277 
-1286 SSRMYDGTP
+1286 
-1295 FSYNKYELEG
+1295 
-1305 TLESGDKLV
+1305 
-1314 VTIEGQLT
+1314 
-1322 DVGDTEN
+1322 
-1329 KITDVKVMNGIV
+1329 
-1341 DVTASYPK
+1341 
-1349 ISTINGKLT
+1349 
-1358 VTPRTVILSSG
+1358 
-1369 SAEKEYDGTPLT
+1369 
-1381 NKNVTIGGD
+1381 
-1390 GFAGNEG
+1390 
-1397 MTFNVTGSQTDVGES
+1397 
-1412 PNDFTY
+1412 
-1418 AWNEGTK
+1418 
-1425 EKNYKVETNLG
+1425 
-1436 KLTVTKNTTPIH
+1436 
-1448 IIAGSDSKKYD
+1448 
-1459 GTELTCN
+1459 
-1466 TYSSSSLPVSG
+1466 
-1477 DKLVVMIEG
+1477 
-1486 RITNAGTVINEI
+1486 
-1498 RSVKV
+1498 
-1503 MRGLREVTQNYSSIT
+1503 
-1518 KENGKLEVV
+1518 
-1527 ARDIVMT
+1527 
-1534 SATDTKVYDGTP
+1534 
-1546 LTNDTITV
+1546 
-1554 TGDGFIEGEG
+1554 
-1564 ATYQVTGSQTVAG
+1564 AG
-1577 SSKNTFT
+1577 SSK
-1584 YSLNDG
+1584 
-1590 TLKDNYNIS
+1590 
-1599 TIEGDLT
+1599 
-1606 VTPSKDSIVITAAND
+1606 
-1621 SKIYDGTPLAN
+1621 
-1632 NGYTYTGKLA
+1632 
-1642 GDDELVV
+1642 
-1649 TVEGSRT
+1649 
-1656 DAGTADNVITGYKV
+1656 
-1670 MRGSQDVTK
+1670 
-1679 SYAGI
+1679 
-1684 ITVNGTLTIEQRKV
+1684 
-1698 TLISADD
+1698 
-1705 SKEYDGTPLTNDT
+1705 
-1718 VTVSGDG
+1718 
-1725 FVDGEG
+1725 
-1731 AAYNVTGSQTL
+1731 
-1742 VGSSPN
+1742 
-1748 TFSYALNAK
+1748 
-1757 TKPENYSIT
+1757 
-1766 KKEGTL
+1766 
-1772 TVNKNL
+1772 
-1778 TEIIIKASDAEKK
+1778 
-1791 YDGTPLSKNTYSKTG
+1791 
-1806 ELAAGDTIEVMV
+1806 
-1818 SGSITDVGKTG
+1818 
-1829 NVVTEVKIMR
+1829 
-1839 GSENV
+1839 
-1844 TDYYGNISTTEGILT
+1844 
-1859 VTKRKVTF
+1859 
-1867 TSASDS
+1867 
-1873 KEYDGTPL
+1873 
-1881 INKNVTISGDGFA
+1881 
-1894 NGEGVTFNVTG
+1894 
-1905 SQTEAGNSWNTFEV
+1905 
-1919 KWNKGTSEGNYEIS
+1919 
-1933 KVEGL
+1933 
-1938 LEVTQNKTQIIV
+1938 
-1950 TAGSDTRKYDG
+1950 
-1961 TELVYNKY
+1961 
-1969 SCSQAPVD
+1969 
-1977 GDELVVMV
+1977 
-1985 AGSITDVGKVE
+1985 
-1996 NRVTSVKVMRGS
+1996 
-2008 KDVTDSYSGIH
+2008 
-2019 TEDGWL
+2019 
-2025 TVTKRDVILT
+2025 
-2035 SASDSKEY
+2035 
-2043 DGTPLTNGL
+2043 
-2052 VTVSGDGFAKGEGA
+2052 
-2066 AYDVTGS
+2066 
-2073 QTFAGSSDNTFT
+2073 
-2085 YELNQGTKAD
+2085 
-2095 NYNVIEKLGWLT
+2095 
-2107 VTATDRAIVV
+2107 
-2117 IADDAEKKYDGTP
+2117 
-2130 LTRDN
+2130 
-2135 FTYTGNLADGDKLV
+2135 
-2149 VTVEGT
+2149 
-2155 ITNAGTQGN
+2155 
-2164 IITDVK
+2164 
-2170 VMHGSKEVTDSY
+2170 
-2182 SSISRKEGT
+2182 
-2191 LKVTKRNVTLTSAD
+2191 
-2205 ASKEYDGKPLTNDT
+2205 
-2219 VTVGGDGFVKGEGA
+2219 
-2233 AFHVTGSQLKAGSS
+2233 
-2247 DNTFTYS
+2247 NTFTYS

-2268 EEGLLTVTQ
+2268 KEGLLKVTK
-2277 KSNVIKVTAASDSKM
+2277 KSNVIKVTADSDSKM

-2299 RDTFSSTGE
+2299 RGTFSSTGE
-2308 LAEGDSLS
+2308 LAEGDSLA

-2325 AGSVNNEISE
+2325 AGSVKNVISE
-2335 VKIMHGTEEVTDSY
+2335 VKIMHGAEDVTDSY
-2349 RKIEKENGTLTVAR
+2349 EKIEKEDGTLTVTR

-2376 YDGTP
+2376 YDGIP

-2421 LNDGTKKDNYNIT
+2421 LNDRTKKENYNIT

-2439 LNVTK
+2439 LKVTK

-2459 YDGTELRSNTYSS
+2459 YDGTELRSNTYTS

-2489 ITNVGSTDNNVASV
+2489 ITNVGSTENIVTSV
-2503 KVMRGEK
+2503 KVMRGDK

-2519 VKVSGTLTVT
+2519 VMVPGTLTVT
-2529 KRNVIL
+2529 KRSVIL

-2559 GFAEGEGAAYD
+2559 GFAEGEGAAYV

-2587 TLNKGTLEGNYDIT
+2587 TLNKGTLEGNYDIA

-2667 TEVRIMRGTE
+2667 TQVRIMRGTE

-2702 KSADDSKA
+2702 KSADDSKE

-2755 LNEGTKGNNYNIIK
+2755 LNEGTKEINYNIIK
-2769 NDGTLTVT
+2769 NEGVLTVT

-2856 KGTLTVTQREV
+2856 KGTLTVTKREV

-2914 SDNTFTYKLNKG
+2914 SGNTFTYKLNKG
-2926 TKEDNYVIVPKEGVL
+2926 TKEGNYVIVPKEGVL

-3193 DGTLKVTGSITYNE
+3193 DGILKVTGSITYNE

-3237 DNAVFLGWSEAPTAL
+3237 DNAVFLGWSETPTAL

-3384 EPNPNPNPT
+3384 DPNPNPNPT

-3439 TAPIA
+3439 TAPVA